1 MENRFQ
7 KASHT
12 LVLSDIHLA
21 DAEPPHPKNP
31 LWKRFKR
38 PRYFIDRTFRKFLD
52 YWSSQ
57 IDGPI
62 ELVLN
67 GDIFDFDSIMEFP
80 KEEELAQYGNFSV
93 NWLERRRGLA
103 AEEPKSRFKMNVIIH
118 THAVFFT
125 ALSEFIAKGNR
136 VVFVIGNHD
145 MELHWPSVR
154 QVLFERLADTEE
166 LRERVR
172 FCEWFY
178 VSNNDTLIEHGNQ
191 YDAYCLASNPIN
203 PLIRIGSR
211 VSVRIP
217 FGNLAGKYMLNGMG
231 LMNPHADSSF
241 IRGSIKDYVVFYY
254 KYMVTTQPLLPLTWF
269 WSAVVTLLYSLSEG
283 FLPAL
288 TDPLTIGSRIEE
300 IAQRS
305 NSTSRVVWSLRELHA
320 HPAIFNPLKIAREL
334 WLDRAILLGLI
345 LFGSFQLFSFLNLF
359 TSLSWVWVLIPIG
372 LLLPIFMFYAR
383 SVQSEVDQVQKQ
395 AFHMAPIAAQIV
407 GVQRV
412 VQGHV
417 HRERHTW
424 VGSTEYLNSGTWSPA
439 YHDVECTQPY
449 GRKCFVWIKPN
460 SEAPD
465 GPRIAELY
473 EWTGSESVR
482 IEATPWI
489 GS

>member
-172 FCEWFY
+172 FC
-178 VSNNDTLIEHGNQ
+178 
-191 YDAYCLASNPIN
+191 
-203 PLIRIGSR
+203 
-211 VSVRIP
+211 
-217 FGNLAGKYMLNGMG
+217 
-231 LMNPHADSSF
+231 
-241 IRGSIKDYVVFYY
+241 
-254 KYMVTTQPLLPLTWF
+254 
-269 WSAVVTLLYSLSEG
+269 
-283 FLPAL
+283 
-288 TDPLTIGSRIEE
+288 
-300 IAQRS
+300 
-305 NSTSRVVWSLRELHA
+305 
-320 HPAIFNPLKIAREL
+320 
-334 WLDRAILLGLI
+334 
-345 LFGSFQLFSFLNLF
+345 
-359 TSLSWVWVLIPIG
+359 
-372 LLLPIFMFYAR
+372 
-383 SVQSEVDQVQKQ
+383 
-395 AFHMAPIAAQIV
+395 
-407 GVQRV
+407 
-412 VQGHV
+412 
-417 HRERHTW
+417 
-424 VGSTEYLNSGTWSPA
+424 
-439 YHDVECTQPY
+439 
-449 GRKCFVWIKPN
+449 
-460 SEAPD
+460 
-465 GPRIAELY
+465 
-473 EWTGSESVR
+473 
-482 IEATPWI
+482 
-489 GS
+489 